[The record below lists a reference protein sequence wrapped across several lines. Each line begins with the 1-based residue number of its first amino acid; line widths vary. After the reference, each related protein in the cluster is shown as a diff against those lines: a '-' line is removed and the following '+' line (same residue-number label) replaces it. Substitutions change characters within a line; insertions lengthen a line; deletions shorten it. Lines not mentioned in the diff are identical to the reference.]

1 MFLEERSDVVPLRRF
16 DAHVS
21 EHGFKRC
28 GIIAGRTCEPSGAGF
43 NRPSTSDGGSVR
55 LTALLECLR
64 ARVKDP
70 KPRSKAMVD
79 VDKHVAYWREGAQ
92 EDGAVAAELVG
103 RRRAR
108 HGLFFAHW
116 ALEKAL
122 KAHVTRHTR
131 DVAPRIHNRVRLA
144 EIAELRPS
152 QETLDTLA
160 DMNAFS
166 QAGRYPDTLPAAPS
180 QEETDAYLARVEKV
194 FQWLI
199 NQL

>member
-1 MFLEERSDVVPLRRF
+1 
-16 DAHVS
+16 
-21 EHGFKRC
+21 
-28 GIIAGRTCEPSGAGF
+28 
-43 NRPSTSDGGSVR
+43 
-55 LTALLECLR
+55 
-64 ARVKDP
+64 
-70 KPRSKAMVD
+70 MVD
-79 VDKHVAYWREGAQ
+79 VDTHVAYWRAGAQ
-92 EDGAVAAELVG
+92 EDWAVAAELVG
-103 RRRAR
+103 WRRAR
-108 HGLFFAHW
+108 HGLFFAHL

-131 DVAPRIHNRVRLA
+131 DVAPRIHNLVRLA

-152 QETLDTLA
+152 QETQDTLA

-180 QEETDAYLARVEKV
+180 EEETDAYLARAEKV